1 MILCISATGSESV
14 AGSLGIVV
22 AAAAREKAEIV
33 ADSYR
38 LTEELTGSA
47 LAPNLIAVAA
57 AIVIVESLEYVV
69 EYLKVAETT
78 RKSESNI
85 LIRLEHSVVAE
96 VVAVVVVVAA
106 AQTIQSW
113 YPFQ

>member
-22 AAAAREKAEIV
+22 VVAVAREKAEIV

-38 LTEELTGSA
+38 LTEELTGSD
-47 LAPNLIAVAA
+47 LAPDLIAVAA

-85 LIRLEHSVVAE
+85 LIHLEHSVVAA
-96 VVAVVVVVAA
+96 VVVVVVAA
-106 AQTIQSW
+106 VVQTSQSW
-113 YPFQ
+113 YSLQ